1 MPHRTDLGFYRFA
14 ALAAVL
20 AAGLSG
26 SVAAAPAAFAAPTP
40 LVVTTTVDAPVDASC
55 ADALPASLSLR
66 EAFCQAQSLTDAAVS
81 GPAGAAPTSDAF
93 ALTFRAASTRD
104 LPGAVRTLAH
114 DDGDLVLYVGPVG
127 PDGTDLE
134 AVVDRTV

>member
-1 MPHRTDLGFYRFA
+1 MLSRRAVVSRRTVLAGGAGAVAVGAVA
-14 ALAAVL
+14 AVVGVPLLRRSVPLELAAVR
-20 AAGLSG
+20 A
-26 SVAAAPAAFAAPTP
+26 
-40 LVVTTTVDAPVDASC
+40 LVGGRFTTDVEGTTHV
-55 ADALPASLSLR
+55 
-66 EAFCQAQSLTDAAVS
+66 LTLAAVS

>member
-1 MPHRTDLGFYRFA
+1 MLSRRAVVSRRTVLAGGAGAVAVGAVA
-14 ALAAVL
+14 AVVGVPLLRRTVPLELAAVR
-20 AAGLSG
+20 A
-26 SVAAAPAAFAAPTP
+26 
-40 LVVTTTVDAPVDASC
+40 LVGGRFTTDVEGTMHV
-55 ADALPASLSLR
+55 
-66 EAFCQAQSLTDAAVS
+66 LTLAAVS

>member
-1 MPHRTDLGFYRFA
+1 MLSRRTVVSRRTVLAGGAGAVAVGAVA
-14 ALAAVL
+14 AAVGVPLLRRTVPLELAAVRALVGSRFTTDVDGTTHVLTL
-20 AAGLSG
+20 AAVG
-26 SVAAAPAAFAAPTP
+26 
-40 LVVTTTVDAPVDASC
+40 
-55 ADALPASLSLR
+55 
-66 EAFCQAQSLTDAAVS
+66 
-81 GPAGAAPTSDAF
+81 GPAGAAPTADAF